1 MAELKPALPS
11 KRRELPKSQAIV
23 LMVIGATLLAQLFFL
38 QSEPGSS
45 AQITRII
52 VAIIGLVVL
61 FVGAMLRPAKATP
74 EGK

>member
-1 MAELKPALPS
+1 MAEPIPALPS
-11 KRRELPKSQAIV
+11 KRRELPKSLAIA
-23 LMVIGATLLAQLFFL
+23 LMVIGAILLAQLFFL

-45 AQITRII
+45 AQITRIV

-61 FVGAMLRPAKATP
+61 FVGAILRPVKATP